1 MSSFDPHLTTNIA
14 IYSTLF
20 AAFLWG
26 SWVVL
31 IKYLKGYPVD
41 GFFLTIFVFSLI
53 FVWGVGFVVDR
64 ANLIW
69 DIKAVYSTDPFRLWV
84 TLVCGALYVG
94 GLRLNLL
101 VYERIGLTLAQP
113 IQLSINLVA
122 SALLSAVLGGVFQGL
137 GTARIILAAFILL
150 LAVII
155 SLLAGKQRADR
166 QNSDDF
172 KSKLRFNMKDLW
184 ICVLIMV
191 AAAIINPVYSFAIS
205 YGVHSATQPVG
216 FGVLPFM
223 ALLSSGAFVG
233 ALLIS
238 GIVLSKNKKWGE
250 FFDAPLLPHL
260 SGMVAGMC
268 HFGGNIINTFATAS
282 LSSVI
287 AWPLSATYGL
297 WGLFW
302 GLVHGEFRGAGRR
315 SYLLL
320 FFAMLLYFVGAYLIA
335 NQI

>member
-26 SWVVL
+26 SWAVL
-31 IKYLKGYPVD
+31 IKHLKGYPVD

-69 DIKAVYSTDPFRLWV
+69 DIKAVYSADPLRLWV
-84 TLVCGALYVG
+84 TLICGALYVG
-94 GLRLNLL
+94 GLRLTLL
-101 VYERIGLTLAQP
+101 VYGRIGLTLAQP
-113 IQLSINLVA
+113 IQLSINIVFATLFSAAFGGVIQELVIA
-122 SALLSAVLGGVFQGL
+122 RITLATFILLSAV
-137 GTARIILAAFILL
+137 A
-150 LAVII
+150 I
-155 SLLAGKQRADR
+155 SLLAGKQRMDH

-184 ICVLIMV
+184 ICVGIMIA
-191 AAAIINPVYSFAIS
+191 AAAISPIYSFAIS
-205 YGVHSATQPVG
+205 YGVHSTARPGG

-238 GIVLSKNKKWGE
+238 GIVLSKNKRWRE
-250 FFDAPLLPHL
+250 VFDAPLLPHL
-260 SGMVAGMC
+260 SGMVAGLC
-268 HFGGNIINTFATAS
+268 HFGGNIINIIATAS
-282 LSSVI
+282 LSSII

-302 GLVHGEFRGAGRR
+302 GLVHGEFRGSGRR
-315 SYLLL
+315 SYFLL
-320 FFAMLLYFVGAYLIA
+320 FFAMLLYFVGAFLIA
-335 NQI
+335 NQV